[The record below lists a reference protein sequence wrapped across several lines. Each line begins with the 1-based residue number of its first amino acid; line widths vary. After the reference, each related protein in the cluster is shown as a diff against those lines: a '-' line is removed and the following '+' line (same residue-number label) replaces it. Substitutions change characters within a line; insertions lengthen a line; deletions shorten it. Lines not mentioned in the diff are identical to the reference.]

1 MIYEI
6 YSEKKQTEASGFPS
20 GNQSV
25 CFPFTHPGLTD
36 TLRVPVWASFAGQ
49 PFNPAWELFGVGV
62 RVAPLQAPHR
72 SATSPPPA
80 WSAAR
85 SAGCPAP

>member
-20 GNQSV
+20 GNQNV

-36 TLRVPVWASFAGQ
+36 TLRVPVWAWFDGHSEPSDQRRCQMAMM
-49 PFNPAWELFGVGV
+49 LFSGNVV
-62 RVAPLQAPHR
+62 ERAPLPTAVH
-72 SATSPPPA
+72 
-80 WSAAR
+80 
-85 SAGCPAP
+85 